1 MTKTYTSSG
10 LHDQLISLRGNPG
23 RIQQH
28 MIRLLEVMNNDEIVI
43 MDATNPAIFC
53 LESAAVMSAAT
64 MTDSETK
71 LRRLYPSMANTPEEL
86 YLHMADH
93 DYLGIY
99 SNPSVTNITFMF
111 DLEELLQKAVPEV
124 NIAGTKKLTIPRYT
138 KVQVADVSL
147 TLLYPINIQIMP
159 HGGFNVTFDT
169 ADLSPIARVDS
180 NLLDWFV
187 EKIDDH
193 RYMHITAPFHQ
204 LDIARYNVSLNLM
217 SGFTREYSFDD
228 LYYYTRA
235 YIQSSAGVWTEIK
248 TTMTDMVYNKN
259 EPTVLLKLL
268 NQSIKV
274 TIPQIYLNN
283 RTITDSV
290 RLDIY
295 TTKGPLNINLQNYVP
310 RSYTHDW
317 SPIDNSLTDKFSAPL
332 KTISTMGMYSSG
344 VITGGDKGV
353 TFNELK
359 HMVTSRSTITEGLP
373 INEKQLNRS
382 VRNMGYSIVK
392 NIDNVTDRQYLATRA
407 LPPPDSRFI
416 VTNMGLSVSQL
427 ETSFFEL
434 KELDTVSYS
443 LYRLTIKPQTLYR
456 LDNDILDIV
465 PSAEVDALHA
475 LKRTSPSTLVERL
488 NSDNLMYSPYYY
500 VFDIKSTE
508 ILPRVYDLDA
518 PEIRSRYFFQDNPS
532 VGISLGVNDYT
543 VANSALMD
551 GWILQ
556 VQLSV
561 GSVARALGPDHINV
575 QLSYVGRDEPTRY
588 FIDGYLVTEI
598 DPDTGRPFDDMYIYH
613 FKIETHY
620 DINSE
625 DGLLLTPYR
634 SPIDLT
640 HEFDVITSIRDYT
653 PIGEYVR
660 SDVDS
665 ILNPKLFDN
674 YDPASIYMGISQSK
688 VTLKFGTKLD
698 KLWTKTRTVV
708 DVRQL
713 QHYIEDVPDYYQDDV
728 FEVDSNGTVK
738 ISYDVENNIVNTNKL
753 HNKGD
758 LIYDDT
764 GEQIFKHK
772 RGETI
777 VDKFGEPIFKEN
789 GDGLRRQIDLVLMNA
804 MYSFADTTH
813 VKDYTKHCASLIT
826 QWVTKDM
833 SLISNQLLDRSEI
846 FYYPPISMGN
856 VDVNVDDNVP
866 TKVDSR
872 QSIHVKVYM
881 TQINYKNTTLRE
893 ALSKTITET
902 IQKSLSQKTVSK
914 DAMLEKL
921 RVITAGNVISF
932 EIEGLLNDKYDTVTL
947 NDDTM
952 SLTLGKRVVLL
963 SNSTIDIVD
972 DVNIDYYPHG
982 SMI

>member
-1 MTKTYTSSG
+1 MTKNYTSSG
-10 LHDQLISLRGNPG
+10 LRDQLLSMRGNPG

-53 LESAAVMSAAT
+53 LESAAVMSSAT

-99 SNPSVTNITFMF
+99 SNPSVANITFMF

-124 NIAGTKKLTIPRYT
+124 NVAGTKKLTIPRYT
-138 KVQVADVSL
+138 RVEVADVPL
-147 TLLYPINIQIMP
+147 TLLYPIDIQIMP
-159 HGGFNVTFDT
+159 HGGFNVTFNTDVI
-169 ADLSPIARVDS
+169 SPVARVDS

-193 RYMHITAPFHQ
+193 RYMNITAPFHQ
-204 LDIARYNVSLNLM
+204 LNIARYNVSLNLM
-217 SGFTREYSFDD
+217 SGFTREYSFED

-235 YIQSSAGVWTEIK
+235 YIQDKDGAWIEIK
-248 TTMTDMVYNKN
+248 TTMTDMVYNKD

-310 RSYTHDW
+310 RSYSHDW
-317 SPIDNSLTDKFSAPL
+317 SPIDNSLIDKFSAPL
-332 KTISTMGMYSSG
+332 KTIATMGLYSSG
-344 VITGGDKGV
+344 SITGGDKGV
-353 TFNELK
+353 SFNELK
-359 HMVTSRSTITEGLP
+359 HLITSRSTVTEGLP
-373 INEKQLNRS
+373 INEKQLNRA
-382 VRNMGYSIVK
+382 VKNMGYKIVK
-392 NIDNVTDRQYLATRA
+392 NIDNVTDRQYLATRP
-407 LPPPDSRFI
+407 LPEPDNKFI

-427 ETSFFEL
+427 ETSFFDL
-434 KELDTVSYS
+434 KQLDTVTYS

-456 LDNDILDIV
+456 LDNNILDVV
-465 PSAEVDALHA
+465 PSSEVDALHA
-475 LKRTSPSTLVERL
+475 LKRTSPSTLVDRL
-488 NSDNLMYSPYYY
+488 NNDNLLYSPYYY

-508 ILPRVYDLDA
+508 ILPRIYDMDA

-532 VGISLGVNDYT
+532 VGISLGINDYT
-543 VANSALMD
+543 VANSALKD

-561 GSVARALGPDHINV
+561 GSVARALGPDHIDV

-588 FIDGYLVTEI
+588 YIAGELVTEI
-598 DPDTGRPFDDMYIYH
+598 DPSTGNPYDDLYIYQ
-613 FKIETHY
+613 FRIETHY

-653 PIGEYVR
+653 PVGEYMS
-660 SDVDS
+660 SDVDT
-665 ILNPKLFDN
+665 ILNPKLFLN
-674 YDPASIYMGISQSK
+674 YDPASKYMGVSQSK
-688 VTLKFGTKLD
+688 ITLKFGTRLD

-713 QHYIEDVPDYYQDDV
+713 QKYEDDVPDYYGDDV
-728 FEVDSNGTVK
+728 FELDDTGSVK
-738 ISYDVENNIVNTNKL
+738 ISYDIENDIIHTNKL
-753 HNKGD
+753 HSKGD

-764 GEQIFKHK
+764 GEQVFKHR

-777 VDKFGEPIFKEN
+777 LDKFGEPIFKEN

-804 MYSFADTTH
+804 MYAFADTTH
-813 VKDYTKHCASLIT
+813 VKNYTKHCVSLIT

-846 FYYPPISMGN
+846 FYYPPISMGD
-856 VDVNVDDNVP
+856 VDVNVDDNIV

-881 TQINYKNTTLRE
+881 TQINYKNATLRE
-893 ALSKTITET
+893 ALGKTITES
-902 IQKSLSQKTVSK
+902 IQKSLSQTTVSK
-914 DAMLEKL
+914 DAMLERL
-921 RVITAGNVISF
+921 RLVTAGNVISF
-932 EIEGLLNDKYDTVTL
+932 ELEGLLDDNYDTVTL
-947 NDDTM
+947 TDDTM
-952 SLTLGKRVVLL
+952 SLTLGKRVILL
-963 SNSTIDIVD
+963 SNSAIDIVD
-972 DVNIDYYPHG
+972 DVHIDYYPHG